1 MKEYMTFIEEPGK
14 IKGPHELSL
23 TIRELEPGRR
33 KYLGRN
39 VIATVSP
46 AMIPGADLLRVRHT
60 NGLLLP
66 QPWYIKVTK
75 ELGDYLPA
83 RPYSGIVD

>member
-1 MKEYMTFIEEPGK
+1 MKEYMTFIEDPDK
-14 IKGPHELSL
+14 IKGPTELSL
-23 TIRELEPGRR
+23 TIRDLEPGPR
-33 KYLGRN
+33 KYTGHN

-46 AMIPGADLLRVRHT
+46 SPMPGADLLRVRHT

-75 ELGDYLPA
+75 DIGDYLHE
-83 RPYSGIVD
+83 RPYAGIVD